1 MLKFQFLTIHCKN
14 EQEAQNVLSQIVM
27 SCTGE
32 QFRYVERNDIKPYPV
47 EIIRVN
53 LNNLPKAKLFI
64 GLSWSK
70 SSDVNVT
77 NIIPDEKDVFE
88 LSKEQYNAIL
98 QSFNAYLNKSLHI
111 QTDIT
116 KADVSIEELIPTS
129 CNNLKR
135 WYELSN
141 PGGRLIH
148 DSDVELWYIFI
159 FSLIKSR
166 EELGMDDFENWLI
179 NEKHESYETAEEI
192 VERYGNDKSCME
204 FCLKYG
210 R

>member
-1 MLKFQFLTIHCKN
+1 MIKFQFLTIHCKN

-32 QFRYVERNDIKPYPV
+32 QFRYIERNDIKPYPV

-77 NIIPDEKDVFE
+77 NIIPDEKGVFE

-98 QSFNAYLNKSLHI
+98 QSFNVYLNQRLNI
-111 QTDIT
+111 PTDLT
-116 KADVSIEELIPTS
+116 KANVSMEELIPESYTK
-129 CNNLKR
+129 LKN
-135 WYELSN
+135 WYDLSN
-141 PGGRLIH
+141 PGGRIIH
-148 DSDVELWYIFI
+148 PNDVERWYEFVL
-159 FSLIKSR
+159 SVIKN
-166 EELGMDDFENWLI
+166 EEDLGLDDFENWLI